1 MCEIYFGEKLKKLIS
16 TFTLALSLSLYFS
29 QVPLFQGTELGFTKM
44 LSLYIQ
50 PLLVPKGE
58 YIVRKGDIGE
68 EVAGLSFY
76 VIYLFSFLIFYVF
89 QVNMFFLLIESTKS
103 SSKFRN

>member
-1 MCEIYFGEKLKKLIS
+1 MYMYMRVFLFII
-16 TFTLALSLSLYFS
+16 

-68 EVAGLSFY
+68 EVNIIVSDLVSTGNVAEEKAEWWS
-76 VIYLFSFLIFYVF
+76 VFLTIKHCVLNNGSIKTHSSG
-89 QVNMFFLLIESTKS
+89 VSIKGFFC
-103 SSKFRN
+103 

>member
-1 MCEIYFGEKLKKLIS
+1 
-16 TFTLALSLSLYFS
+16 
-29 QVPLFQGTELGFTKM
+29 M

-68 EVAGLSFY
+68 EVRLCNTIKINNTCSILKINSPTFNTETEL
-76 VIYLFSFLIFYVF
+76 VCVC
-89 QVNMFFLLIESTKS
+89 V
-103 SSKFRN
+103 

>member
-1 MCEIYFGEKLKKLIS
+1 MNCFVNPSRPSKIARTKKSFGAKRCTYDGFSFFLI
-16 TFTLALSLSLYFS
+16 LI

-68 EVAGLSFY
+68 EVCNR
-76 VIYLFSFLIFYVF
+76 VFLIECVKMFVSTVF
-89 QVNMFFLLIESTKS
+89 IRNVKTLLEKT
-103 SSKFRN
+103 